1 MMHETKPDEIKTT
14 KVMLDQVRSV
24 ESKAV
29 EFNYPFGYT
38 YTQYTRVS
46 IRILREMLCRGHSG
60 VRKSNHHC
68 STVTQYIK

>member
-1 MMHETKPDEIKTT
+1 MMHETKTDEIKTT

-46 IRILREMLCRGHSG
+46 IRILRGHSG